1 MNSQWN
7 VGGPLSMNKIPPEYA
22 EFTKQKQKQLLNNIL
37 SSSAIG
43 VLLANAVAVLS
54 RDASFA
60 VLTQT
65 VTAQIPLLV
74 IVAIASL
81 LAKK

>member
-1 MNSQWN
+1 MSE
-7 VGGPLSMNKIPPEYA
+7 IPPEYA
-22 EFTKQKQKQLLNNIL
+22 EFTEQKQKQLLNNVL

-54 RDASFA
+54 QDASFA